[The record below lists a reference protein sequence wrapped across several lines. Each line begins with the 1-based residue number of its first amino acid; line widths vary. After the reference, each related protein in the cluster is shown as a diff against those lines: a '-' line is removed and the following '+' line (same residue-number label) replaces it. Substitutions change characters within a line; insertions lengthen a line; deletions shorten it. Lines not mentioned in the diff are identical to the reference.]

1 MKFNMRKL
9 KYGSASVI
17 FTALV
22 IAIVIILNIVA
33 QIVSDR
39 FSLKIDMTEEGQFS
53 LSEST
58 LKMLDGIEDE
68 INIYILSTEVN
79 MEKSDQSQRA
89 LEMIQRYNTHSGGK
103 VRYQFIDPNKNPQ
116 FFEKYQKAIGA
127 QPKALV
133 VEGKER
139 YTVIESSQFAYY
151 YGDGSQNDA
160 NKIYYQSEELLS
172 SAILY
177 VSSLETS
184 NAGFVTGHDEE
195 ALSALKNIFK
205 GNNFEVSNVNLLNGV
220 SAEINNLVISA
231 PKSDF
236 TADEITALD
245 NYLKIDGNN
254 LYVFWGFETPTLP
267 ALERYLAE
275 WGFEFPS
282 YLVCD
287 ESASYAGQPVFVISE
302 LPMTELT
309 KNGIINRELQGD
321 KVLILPR
328 TRPINLLFDKK
339 SFNQVLPIM
348 ETAKSAYGKL
358 ISADNQLK
366 TVNRESGDIPGP
378 FVTGAVGMRALG
390 NNGNQGYA
398 QVFVFGSQGF
408 AADEIMEISHAYN
421 DELLTELITYA
432 NPDTNVM
439 TIKPKVTNKYDL
451 NVTTTEARI
460 FSVLLFVFPVLL
472 LIAGIVVFIA
482 RRRK

>member
-1 MKFNMRKL
+1 MRKL
-9 KYGSASVI
+9 KYGSAAVI

-33 QIVSDR
+33 QIVTDR
-39 FSLKIDMTEEGQFS
+39 FSLKVDMTEEGQFS
-53 LSEST
+53 LSEQT
-58 LKMLDGIEDE
+58 LTMLDGIEDE
-68 INIYILSTEVN
+68 INIYILSTEIN
-79 MEKSDQSQRA
+79 MEKSDVSKRA

-103 VRYQFIDPNKNPQ
+103 IKYQFIDPNKNPQ
-116 FFEKYQKAIGA
+116 FFKKYQKAIGA
-127 QPKALV
+127 SQKALV

-151 YGDGSQNDA
+151 YGDGTQNEA

-184 NAGFVTGHDEE
+184 NAGFVSGHDEE

-205 GNNFEVSNVNLLNGV
+205 GNNFEVSDVNLLNGV

-236 TADEITALD
+236 TADEIAALD

-287 ESASYAGQPVFVISE
+287 ETSSYAGQPVFVISE

-328 TRPINLLFDKK
+328 TRPINILFDSK

-348 ETAKSAYGKL
+348 QTAKTAYGKL
-358 ISADNQLK
+358 ISGDKQLT
-366 TVNRESGDIPGP
+366 TVNRESGDVPGP
-378 FVTGAVGMRALG
+378 FTTGAVGMRALG
-390 NNGNQGYA
+390 TNGNEGYA
-398 QVFVFGSQGF
+398 QVFVFGTQGF
-408 AADEIMEISHAYN
+408 AADEVMEISHAYN

-432 NPDTNVM
+432 NPDTRVM

-451 NVTTTEARI
+451 NVTTSEARI
-460 FSVLLFVFPVLL
+460 FTVLLFVYPALL
-472 LIAGIVVFIA
+472 LIAGIVVFIL
-482 RRRK
+482 RRRR